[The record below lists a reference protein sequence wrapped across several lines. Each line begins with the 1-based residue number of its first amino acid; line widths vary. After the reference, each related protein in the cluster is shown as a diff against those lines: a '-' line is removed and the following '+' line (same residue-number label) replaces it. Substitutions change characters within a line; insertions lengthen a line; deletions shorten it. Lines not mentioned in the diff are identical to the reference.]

1 MADKFLTKEEEEA
14 KKKLESGSGD
24 KFEQNL
30 ARKRAFKSINDAFK
44 RKRDPSG
51 LSTPSPM

>member
-24 KFEQNL
+24 EFEQDT
-30 ARKRAFKSINDAFK
+30 AKRRAFKSIRDAFK
-44 RKRDPSG
+44 RKEAFNG
-51 LSTPSPM
+51 ISTSTST